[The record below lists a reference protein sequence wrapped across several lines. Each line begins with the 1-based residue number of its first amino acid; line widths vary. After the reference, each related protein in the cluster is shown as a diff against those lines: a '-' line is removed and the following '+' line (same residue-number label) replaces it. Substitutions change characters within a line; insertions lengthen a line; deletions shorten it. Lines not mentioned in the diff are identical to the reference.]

1 MTRAP
6 GAEAQRRADQRR
18 ADLVAHFAG
27 SPPIKQQ
34 KRSIDSLEGRPG
46 SPKTKHQ
53 RLLLCAAPAAAAAD
67 TASGGGGQGCG
78 RPSPPPSSV
87 LHVRNIPKDATNK
100 ELEAVFVAH
109 GLPVVQVRKLRE
121 LPQVRST
128 GL

>member
-6 GAEAQRRADQRR
+6 GGEHDQRR
-18 ADLVAHFAG
+18 DDLVAQFR
-27 SPPIKQQ
+27 SSIKQQ

-53 RLLLCAAPAAAAAD
+53 RLS

-78 RPSPPPSSV
+78 PPSPPPSNV
-87 LHVRNIPKDATNK
+87 LHVRNIPQDATNK